1 MTNTLLRN
9 LDLFR
14 KLCGDDTL
22 SNIRLVTTNWD
33 MLPDKNEGKRIEQ
46 ELCEEYW
53 KPFISSGAQV
63 HRFHYSCASAWEIVN
78 SLPMDRKPIQIQKEL
93 VDQNKPLSQTTAGQS
108 LFYWASQSLRDLIA
122 RLELLI
128 KKVMSSSSSSG
139 IPQSQWTKK
148 RLKEL
153 SDARE
158 DLRRIEIQSQQSPP
172 LRRPSWRRRKSPTI
186 PLGSSDESTLPGSRN
201 SSLSSWRIV
210 THKIYDEAEGSLRR
224 RKSHPREHPP
234 VQAAGTISFEAVRVI
249 PPSPQ
254 NSICDIPDADS
265 LYEVAT
271 GADIVATGT
280 LTYTIQTLRT
290 ALASVIGLPVPG
302 LAAAIGAALRVAEL
316 LKVSSR

>member
-1 MTNTLLRN
+1 
-9 LDLFR
+9 
-14 KLCGDDTL
+14 
-22 SNIRLVTTNWD
+22 

-53 KPFISSGAQV
+53 KPFTRSGAQV
-63 HRFHYSCASAWEIVN
+63 HRFQYSCASAWEIVN
-78 SLPMDRKPIQIQKEL
+78 SLPMEQKPIQIQKEL

-108 LFYWASQSLRDLIA
+108 LFSWASQSLRDLIA

-128 KKVMSSSSSSG
+128 KKVISSSSSSG
-139 IPQSQWTKK
+139 IPQSQLTKK

-158 DLRRIEIQSQQSPP
+158 DLRRIERQQSPS
-172 LRRPSWRRRKSPTI
+172 LRRPSWRRRKS
-186 PLGSSDESTLPGSRN
+186 LGSSDESTLPGSRN

-210 THKIYDEAEGSLRR
+210 THKIYDEAEGPLRR
-224 RKSHPREHPP
+224 RKNHPRGLPP
-234 VQAAGTISFEAVRVI
+234 VQAAGTIPFEAVRVI

-254 NSICDIPDADS
+254 NSICGIPDADS
-265 LYEVAT
+265 LFEVAT

-316 LKVSSR
+316 LKVSSKIILCTSCH